1 MIKNFLLGDWFEL
14 KRDRKN
20 LEVRGKHSCQ
30 GLVKL
35 FKFGFKNYDEINYQ
49 KKPMTALDN

>member
-1 MIKNFLLGDWFEL
+1 ME
-14 KRDRKN
+14 
-20 LEVRGKHSCQ
+20 ERGKHSCQ

-35 FKFGFKNYDEINYQ
+35 FKFGVKNCDEINYQ